1 MFVLIPDYV
10 WCPKHVPMF
19 RSFFKD
25 RKLVL
30 LVVLLSGLMVL
41 IVAIWCYYDQEL
53 QRINRQINESKAR
66 SSNMEIPGDR

>member
-1 MFVLIPDYV
+1 
-10 WCPKHVPMF
+10 MF

-30 LVVLLSGLMVL
+30 LVVLLSGLMLL

-53 QRINRQINESKAR
+53 QRIDRQINESKAL
-66 SSNMEIPGDR
+66 SNSIEIPGDR